1 MIRANHDMM
10 HAQVIRILND
20 VMQMELDTQEND
32 VQRTHI
38 EQWDSVN
45 HLRLVMEL
53 EETFDTTL
61 SDEEVL
67 SMQSL
72 QQIERILQLHQVGEG
87 T

>member
-1 MIRANHDMM
+1 ML

-20 VMQMELDTQEND
+20 VMQLELDPQIDD
-32 VQRTHI
+32 VQREQI

-53 EETFDTTL
+53 EETFDSTL

-72 QQIERILQLHQVGEG
+72 QQIERVLQLHQVGEE